1 LEVNTNRV
9 KDIRSGKM
17 EITEK
22 QVREILKDQK
32 KVFDFLLKLGDAF
45 GDAIEV
51 FEVLDLDRTTKVI
64 WDIYQIPEDD
74 LPDFDPEKER
84 EQGEYD
90 FSTDGLQTVSYNY
103 FEGNLS
109 LDDYINELKIWS
121 EEFRYIY
128 VNQLA
133 GALKNEK

>member
-1 LEVNTNRV
+1 
-9 KDIRSGKM
+9 M